1 MDLSLNT
8 ISSLLRLTFRD
19 AREGAHAVLS
29 LGVPQSA
36 LFLMVALVAVL
47 SALMAAIFQLLV
59 PATVA
64 SAGPPPGI
72 VALTIGG
79 VIMGTAIGLH
89 YAGRAF
95 GGNGRLPDAILLM
108 VWLQVVLLLIQAVQN
123 IVLLVAPGAVG
134 IIFLL
139 AFGYTL
145 WLMINFIDVL
155 HGFGSRAR
163 AAVLLLL
170 TLVGLSLGLGM
181 LFSILGIAVPG
192 GPV

>member
-8 ISSLLRLTFRD
+8 ISALLRLTFRD

-29 LGVPQSA
+29 LGIPQSA
-36 LFLMVALVAVL
+36 LFLMVAVVAVL
-47 SALMAAIFQLLV
+47 SALMAGVFQLLV
-59 PATVA
+59 PDTAA
-64 SAGPPPGI
+64 PGPLPGV
-72 VALTIGG
+72 VALTIGA
-79 VIMGTAIGLH
+79 VIFGTAIGLH

-95 GGNGRLPDAILLM
+95 GGTGRLPDAILLM
-108 VWLQVVLLLIQAVQN
+108 VWLQVVLLLIQAAQN
-123 IVLLVAPGAVG
+123 IVLLIAPSAVG
-134 IIFLL
+134 IVFLV

-155 HGFGSRAR
+155 HSFGSRAR

-192 GPV
+192 GPA

>member
-8 ISSLLRLTFRD
+8 LSALLRLTFQD

-29 LGVPQSA
+29 LGVPRSA
-36 LFLMVALVAVL
+36 LFLMVATVAVL
-47 SALMAAIFQLLV
+47 SALMAGIFQLLV
-59 PATVA
+59 PQTV
-64 SAGPPPGI
+64 GPPPGV
-72 VALTIGG
+72 VAITIGG
-79 VIMGTAIGLH
+79 VILGTAIGLH

-95 GGNGRLPDAILLM
+95 GGTGELSDAIVMM
-108 VWLQVVLLLIQAVQN
+108 VWLQVVLLLIQAMQN

-134 IIFLL
+134 IVFLL

-155 HGFGSRAR
+155 HNFKSRAR

-170 TLVGLSLGLGM
+170 TLVGLSVGLGM
-181 LFSILGIAVPG
+181 IFSILGISVPG
-192 GPV
+192 ATT

>member
-1 MDLSLNT
+1 MDLSLT
-8 ISSLLRLTFRD
+8 TLTALLRLTLRD
-19 AREGAHAVLS
+19 AREGAHAILS
-29 LGVPQSA
+29 LGVPQNA
-36 LFLMVALVAVL
+36 LFLMVAIVAVL
-47 SALMAAIFQLLV
+47 SALLAGIFQLLI
-59 PATVA
+59 PATVQNV
-64 SAGPPPGI
+64 GPMPGV
-72 VALTIGG
+72 VALTIGL
-79 VIMGTAIGLH
+79 VILGTAIGLH

-95 GGNGRLPDAILLM
+95 GGTGRLPDAILLM
-108 VWLQVVLLLIQAVQN
+108 VWLQVILLLIQAAQN

-134 IIFLL
+134 VVFLV

-170 TLVGLSLGLGM
+170 TLVGLSVGLGM

-192 GPV
+192 GPI

>member
-8 ISSLLRLTFRD
+8 LSALLRLTFQD

-29 LGVPQSA
+29 LGVPRSA
-36 LFLMVALVAVL
+36 LFLMVATVAVL
-47 SALMAAIFQLLV
+47 SALMAGIFQLLV
-59 PATVA
+59 PQTV
-64 SAGPPPGI
+64 GPPPGV
-72 VALTIGG
+72 VAITIGG
-79 VIMGTAIGLH
+79 VILGTAIGLH

-95 GGNGRLPDAILLM
+95 GGTGELSDAIVLM
-108 VWLQVVLLLIQAVQN
+108 VWLQVVLLLIQAMQN

-134 IIFLL
+134 IVFLL

-155 HGFGSRAR
+155 HNFKSRAR

-170 TLVGLSLGLGM
+170 TLVGLSVGLGM
-181 LFSILGIAVPG
+181 IFSILGISVPG
-192 GPV
+192 ATT